1 MLHSSVEVST
11 CVAASLVL
19 SRGLVRAISVERRTM
34 GTLVMRLCDQPENG
48 PCHVNNFGS
57 CRVRKI
63 EPFFLYC
70 NLDQYSRLPQGSCQI
85 RAFHADCWVET
96 RRLRL
101 CRDSVELKNEADTFL
116 SSNVTADMS
125 PPL

>member
-1 MLHSSVEVST
+1 VHVLLHSSVEVST

-63 EPFFLYC
+63 EPFFYVVPWISI
-70 NLDQYSRLPQGSCQI
+70 LDCLRV
-85 RAFHADCWVET
+85 RA
-96 RRLRL
+96 R
-101 CRDSVELKNEADTFL
+101 
-116 SSNVTADMS
+116 
-125 PPL
+125 